1 MLKRVFA
8 AVFLSITILQA
19 TIPTQENV
27 AKLYVATFNRA
38 PDAAGLNFWIFD
50 SGFSL
55 EDIARSFF
63 DQPETKMLYPDS
75 TSNREFIR
83 STYANLF
90 NRQPAADGEAYWLD
104 ALESGKV
111 SKSVFILAVVNG
123 ALGSD
128 AEILNNKTL
137 VGITFALM
145 DVDSI
150 ELAKSVMS
158 DVDSSAES
166 VNSAID
172 KINNYIADG
181 KTSYDSYTYDNDNID
196 INIYNGSTENENADD
211 KTPYD
216 SYTHDN
222 ESSADSQSS
231 DTNQNKSYEDTLNLS
246 YDYLSFWREIVA
258 DLKSGNYYN
267 SSSYLYASMPNV
279 NSCDMGQLS
288 EGAKSRALQITNY
301 SRELHGLSPLSYNY
315 DYDNEVQAASLI
327 MKANTTMSHTPSSS
341 SQCYSDEGY
350 NGSSSSDLYAG
361 YRNNDP
367 AKEVVE
373 WIDDSSNAS
382 TVSAVGHR
390 RWLLNPFGLYM
401 SYGQIEGWSALKVF
415 NFGDSASGTAN
426 VDFIAFPYKRY
437 PYIFVNNKTPWSF
450 TVIEDHNSNYG
461 NAHEYFN
468 NATISIIEKSSG
480 KALNVS
486 KKYSDAIAYGVPN
499 ILSWQ
504 VSNWKQ
510 DTLYEVTISNVNM
523 QSGLNKSFTY
533 DIYIDYQSLQ

>member
-1 MLKRVFA
+1 MLKIIFTA
-8 AVFLSITILQA
+8 IFLSITILQA

-38 PDAAGLNFWIFD
+38 PDTAGLNFWIFD

-55 EDIARSFF
+55 ENIARSFF
-63 DQPETKMLYPDS
+63 DQPETKVLYPDG
-75 TSNREFIR
+75 TPNIEFIR
-83 STYANLF
+83 SIYANLF
-90 NRQPAADGEAYWLD
+90 NRQPAAEGEAYWLD

-145 DVDSI
+145 DVDSM

-158 DVDSSAES
+158 SIDSSAES

-172 KINNYIADG
+172 QINNYIADT
-181 KTSYDSYTYDNDNID
+181 KTSYDSYTYDNSNID
-196 INIYNGSTENENADD
+196 INIYNGSSDNVDNQTTNTD
-211 KTPYD
+211 TSSQTS
-216 SYTHDN
+216 SYN
-222 ESSADSQSS
+222 
-231 DTNQNKSYEDTLNLS
+231 DTLNLT
-246 YDYLSFWREIVA
+246 YDYISFWKQVVA
-258 DLKSGNYYN
+258 DLKSGDYYN
-267 SSSYLYASMPNV
+267 SSSFLYASLPNV
-279 NSCDMGQLS
+279 SSCDMGQLS
-288 EGAKSRALQITNY
+288 GNAKSRALQVTNY
-301 SRELHGLSPLSYNY
+301 SRELHGLSSLSYNY
-315 DYDNEVQAASLI
+315 NYDNEVQAASLI

-350 NGSSSSDLYAG
+350 RGSSSSDLYAG

-390 RWLLNPFGLYM
+390 RWLLNPFSLYM

-426 VDFIAFPYKRY
+426 IDFIAFPYKRY

-468 NATISIIEKSSG
+468 SASISIRDKSSG
-480 KALNVS
+480 ELLNIS
-486 KKYSDAIAYGVPN
+486 NIYHDSIAYGVPN
-499 ILSWQ
+499 ILTWQ

-533 DIYIDYQSLQ
+533 DLYIDYQSLQ